1 MRGCEVIDVAPTIAS
16 LGSASSESGNLD
28 LLRSIAVLFV
38 VISHLPPAAALVDEY
53 LGAERYH
60 LQALG
65 LTGVAIFFVHTCLV
79 LMLSLDR
86 QANAQGMQY
95 FAVVFYLRRAF
106 RIFPLSIVVVLVVAL
121 LIPVS
126 IGRVVDWS
134 VLLSNLFL
142 VQNITGAPSIPPPL
156 WSLPYEVQMYVLLP
170 GIFIFLKA
178 SKSSKFKGALILW
191 FASVMLV
198 LMAWRSGYNYH
209 LIKFFPM
216 FLAGVLAFALRER
229 DKYLLPWVFFAGVLT
244 AGLAMPVAVANGFRE
259 VPALWLLCL
268 ALGLAIPKTIEIVPG
283 ILRSAGHLIAKYS
296 YGIYLVHLPIIE
308 YAFVHGQLENPA
320 LEWFLF
326 LFGTAAI
333 SFAAF
338 HLVERPGIKLGVRFA
353 REFVRIRKGH
363 GKAQHRAT
371 VLD

>member
-1 MRGCEVIDVAPTIAS
+1 MAS
-16 LGSASSESGNLD
+16 SGSASSESGNLD

-86 QANAQGMQY
+86 QANAQGMHR
-95 FAVVFYLRRAF
+95 FAAVFYLRRAF
-106 RIFPLSIVVVLVVAL
+106 RIFPLSIVVVLIVAL
-121 LIPVS
+121 LIPTS
-126 IGRVVDWS
+126 IGQVIDWS
-134 VLLSNLFL
+134 ALLSNLFL
-142 VQNITGAPSIPPPL
+142 VQNITGEPSVPPPL

-170 GIFIFLKA
+170 GVFIFLKA
-178 SKSSKFKGALILW
+178 STSSRFKGALILW
-191 FASVMLV
+191 FASVILV
-198 LMAWRSGYNYH
+198 LMTWRLGYNYH

-216 FLAGVLAFALRER
+216 FLAGVLAFSLREC
-229 DKYLLPWVFFAGVLT
+229 KQWLLPWLFLTGVLA
-244 AGLAMPVAVANGFRE
+244 AGLVMPFAVANGFRE

-268 ALGLAIPKTIEIVPG
+268 ALGVAIPKTIEIAPG
-283 ILRSAGHLIAKYS
+283 VLRSVGHLIAKYS

-308 YAFVHGQLENPA
+308 YAFVHGQLESPA

-326 LFGTAAI
+326 FSGTAAI

-338 HLVERPGIKLGVRFA
+338 HLVERPGIRLGVRFA
-353 REFVRIRKGH
+353 REIVRIKKDH
-363 GKAQHRAT
+363 GKAQRRVTA
-371 VLD
+371 LD